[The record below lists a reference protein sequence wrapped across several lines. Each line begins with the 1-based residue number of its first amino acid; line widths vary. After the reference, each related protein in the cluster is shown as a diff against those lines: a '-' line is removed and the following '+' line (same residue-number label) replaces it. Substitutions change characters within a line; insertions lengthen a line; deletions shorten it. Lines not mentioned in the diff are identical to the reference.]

1 MTSSDPDDDQ
11 LAELLGDQLRYAR
24 ERIAVFRESVGR
36 LQVTGEV
43 DGVRAVF
50 GSGDALALREFTVA
64 PQMLARYSSSDLAD
78 VVKTVLADA
87 HQRFNERFKQL
98 YRDLDLWGLFGWD
111 TSSTSPTVSSTR
123 HVESSRSGELLMSF
137 DDRSVVADVYLAPAV
152 VSTWT
157 GQQVGERVQDMYT
170 AALTA
175 AVARERAEMQR
186 RGVEKLERLPSVSEV
201 TEYRRRYFN
210 F

>member
-186 RGVEKLERLPSVSEV
+186 RGVEKLERLPSVSEL

>member
-24 ERIAVFRESVGR
+24 ERIAVFRESMGR
-36 LQVTGEV
+36 LEVSGEV

-50 GSGDALALREFTVA
+50 GCGDALALREFTVA
-64 PQMLARYSSSDLAD
+64 PQMLARCSSSDLAD
-78 VVKTVLADA
+78 VIKTVLADA
-87 HQRFNERFKQL
+87 HQRFNEQFKEL
-98 YRDLDLWGLFGWD
+98 YRDLDLWGLLGWE
-111 TSSTSPTVSSTR
+111 TSSTCPTVSSIR
-123 HVESSRSGELLMSF
+123 HVESSRSGDLLMSF

-175 AVARERAEMQR
+175 AVAREGAEMQR
-186 RGVEKLERLPSVSEV
+186 RGVEKLERLPSASEV
-201 TEYRRRYFN
+201 TEYRRRYFD